1 MARTFPSHDWHVQP
15 SCQRPNRFP
24 PERRVFSP
32 EGSDVQ
38 LSSLRSTGRVR
49 DPSPHKKLLCPR
61 NLIKLL
67 ALLLACQ
74 PIAPTGFPLEI
85 HIGNWTETVS
95 LLRDRTADGGCPH
108 ASCGSSES
116 LCARNRTHLPL
127 CCAAGSNVRFGA
139 SAFGTGLFSQSR
151 AEDSW
156 LRKDLFGGSC
166 ENRLNPS
173 RTAVPESKPRG
184 RG

>member
-32 EGSDVQ
+32 EGSYVQ

-74 PIAPTGFPLEI
+74 PIVPTGFPL
-85 HIGNWTETVS
+85 GNPHWE
-95 LLRDRTADGGCPH
+95 LARKAD
-108 ASCGSSES
+108 SSR
-116 LCARNRTHLPL
+116 LKPARNDNGSGRL
-127 CCAAGSNVRFGA
+127 AARLKPCPFKSRCP
-139 SAFGTGLFSQSR
+139 GTLVDYATEHIFR
-151 AEDSW
+151 H
-156 LRKDLFGGSC
+156 
-166 ENRLNPS
+166 
-173 RTAVPESKPRG
+173 AVPQAQTSGSARAHSARAFSAKAG
-184 RG
+184 RKTLG

>member
-49 DPSPHKKLLCPR
+49 NPSPHKKLLCPR

-67 ALLLACQ
+67 VLLLACQ
-74 PIAPTGFPLEI
+74 PIVPTGFPLEI
-85 HIGNWTETVS
+85 HIWE
-95 LLRDRTADGGCPH
+95 LDRKADSSRLKPVRNDNGSGRLAARLKPCPFKSH
-108 ASCGSSES
+108 CPGALVDQAS
-116 LCARNRTHLPL
+116 NRTHLPPR
-127 CCAAGSNVRFGA
+127 CAAGSNVRFGA
-139 SAFGTGLFSQSR
+139 SAFGTGF
-151 AEDSW
+151 
-156 LRKDLFGGSC
+156 
-166 ENRLNPS
+166 
-173 RTAVPESKPRG
+173 
-184 RG
+184 